1 MNKTAGSIVAER
13 APHHGTNGKNGV
25 NGIAI
30 VELPILGA
38 PGPARVPSTAA
49 PQSLPVPVFPRHPE
63 KCGNVEPDL
72 DFCRVTEIPTGRALP
87 FR

>member
-1 MNKTAGSIVAER
+1 MNKTANSIVAEP
-13 APHHGTNGKNGV
+13 APHHGANGKNGV

-63 KCGNVEPDL
+63 KCGDVEPDPRL
-72 DFCRVTEIPTGRALP
+72 CRARETPTGRA
-87 FR
+87 